1 MAALDTG
8 NPTILDMVKRTDP
21 DGSIANVVE
30 ALSQRNPILLDAA
43 VQEGNGV
50 DFHRVTIRSGL
61 PAVGY
66 RKYNEGVTKGKS
78 TTTQVDEAM
87 SMLEGR
93 SVVDVA
99 LAKRN
104 GNEQAFRASED
115 LAFLQAMNNTQADSL
130 FYASVAV
137 DPEKFHGLTPRF
149 DDETGGANSDNVI
162 AVDTGAAGDDAS
174 SIWFIT
180 WHPDTVFLTYPK
192 GSTVGISQM
201 DLGIEYEED
210 ASGATPASKFLA
222 YRTHFKW
229 DMGLVVK
236 DWRYVVRLGDIDESI
251 NIAAINQTIIQAM
264 INGYNHIYDLN
275 VGRNVIYMS
284 RTVKTWLELQI
295 NDKSNLHLGMTEW
308 HGMQV
313 LAFRGIPIVTCDAL
327 KKTETNLA

>member
-66 RKYNEGVTKGKS
+66 RKYNEGVTRGKS
-78 TTTQVDEAM
+78 TTIQVDEAM

-115 LAFLQAMNNTQADSL
+115 LSFLQSMNNTQADSL

-137 DPEKFHGLTPRF
+137 DTEKFHGLTPRF
-149 DDETGGANSDNVI
+149 DDEVGGSNSDNVI
-162 AVDTGAAGDDAS
+162 AVDAAAAGDDAS

-180 WHPDTVFLTYPK
+180 WHPDAVFLTYPK

-201 DLGIEYEED
+201 DLGIEYED
-210 ASGATPASKFLA
+210 QTPVVAGKKFLA

-236 DWRYVVRLGDIDESI
+236 DWRYVVRLGDIDESLFSI
-251 NIAAINQTIIQAM
+251 TAETIIDSL
-264 INGYNHIYDLN
+264 IEGYNHVYDLN
-275 VGRNVIYMS
+275 LGRNVIYMS
-284 RTVKTWLELQI
+284 RQVKTWLEQQI
-295 NDKSNLHLGMTEW
+295 SRKGNVHLGMTEW

-313 LAFRGIPIVTCDAL
+313 LGFRGIPIVTCDAL
-327 KKTETNLA
+327 KKTETNLT